1 MEDVQRFWDE
11 QVVTFDEEPITA
23 SPTGRFGWRG
33 HGYCTGC
40 YRRRGPTSSTLAA
53 AREACPYF
61 SQSSLTAD
69 QCRRLVGQ
77 HRSEATVERLDD
89 PALWGRETHD
99 ERYAVVSRT

>member
-69 QCRRLVGQ
+69 QAGGWSASIEVKPQSNDSTIPPCG
-77 HRSEATVERLDD
+77 S
-89 PALWGRETHD
+89 
-99 ERYAVVSRT
+99 